1 MVWKFVQ
8 ILKAVTIINYLLEL
22 FVAGN
27 GTSKLA
33 KIPFCPDSKVPFRV
47 VLFLPIWCLV
57 TMRTLLAIIA
67 KRVEVVRRVRVGA
80 LPPKGRS
87 EKLRKFKIQNG
98 EHGYVYPSIN

>member
-1 MVWKFVQ
+1 M
-8 ILKAVTIINYLLEL
+8 
-22 FVAGN
+22 
-27 GTSKLA
+27 A

-87 EKLRKFKIQNG
+87 EKLRKFVQNG